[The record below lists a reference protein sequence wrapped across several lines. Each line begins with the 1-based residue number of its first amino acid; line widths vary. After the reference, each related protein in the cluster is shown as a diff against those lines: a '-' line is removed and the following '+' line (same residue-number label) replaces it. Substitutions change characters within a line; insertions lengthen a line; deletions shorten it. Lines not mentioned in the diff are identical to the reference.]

1 MRPPPYTL
9 VHPITGVRYY
19 VSDGISEGRWWAA
32 YTRKPNGSMKRLV
45 SPHLPLRENVEDA
58 RLDLEAWVA
67 GDSRV
72 RPKGGAK

>member
-1 MRPPPYTL
+1 MTL
-9 VHPITGVRYY
+9 AHTFVHPVSGTRYY